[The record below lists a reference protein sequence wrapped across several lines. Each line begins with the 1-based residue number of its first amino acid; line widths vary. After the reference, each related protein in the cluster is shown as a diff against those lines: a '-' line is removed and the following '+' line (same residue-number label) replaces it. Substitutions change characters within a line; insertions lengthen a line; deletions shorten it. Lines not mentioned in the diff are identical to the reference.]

1 MIEYLASKANQR
13 PCTIQSEVIQSEVIQ
28 SEVIQGE
35 KRQGEHDEWSAT
47 EVMRCHITTTYCH
60 K

>member
-13 PCTIQSEVIQSEVIQ
+13 PCTIQ